1 MGIPANSQNKK
12 AAFLF
17 LQWLTS
23 KDTDKKL
30 ALKAVTPSRLSTFSD
45 PDVLEAQ
52 PAFVVVK
59 EAVSHANP
67 DWRPGIPEITRIQ
80 SQLLGVAINQV
91 MTGAKDAKAAM
102 EEIKE
107 PVRKIMVEG
116 GYIK

>member
-59 EAVSHANP
+59 EAVSHA
-67 DWRPGIPEITRIQ
+67 T
-80 SQLLGVAINQV
+80 GVRV
-91 MTGAKDAKAAM
+91 F
-102 EEIKE
+102 
-107 PVRKIMVEG
+107 RKLQGFSHSFSVLRSIR
-116 GYIK
+116 